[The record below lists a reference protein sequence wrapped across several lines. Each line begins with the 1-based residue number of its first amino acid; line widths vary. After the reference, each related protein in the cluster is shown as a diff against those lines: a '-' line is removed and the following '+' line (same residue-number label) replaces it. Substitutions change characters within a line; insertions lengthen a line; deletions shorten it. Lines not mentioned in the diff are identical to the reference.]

1 MARSTAVM
9 KRSLKII
16 KREWKTS
23 NNLIKNVEFA
33 RTLKLDR

>member
-9 KRSLKII
+9 KGSLKII

-23 NNLIKNVEFA
+23 NNLMKNVEFA
-33 RTLKLDR
+33 KILKLGK